1 MARKPQAL
9 QFVKGRCTA
18 RRTEANY
25 LQTMLDA
32 VTLDDW
38 REVITA
44 TVQAAK
50 EGDATARGFLA
61 SYLVGKPGF
70 DAARPVTVVVN
81 ALAGR
86 NELAERLAKPIIDR
100 EQFPILHRDD
110 DWKESVTDAVAEE
123 LQRLEEPTS

>member
-38 REVITA
+38 HEVITA

-61 SYLVGKPGF
+61 SYLIGKPGF
-70 DAARPVTVVVN
+70 DAARPAVVVVN

-86 NELAERLAKPIIDR
+86 NDVAERLATRYVSGFASDHER
-100 EQFPILHRDD
+100 EA
-110 DWKESVTDAVAEE
+110 VADAVADE
-123 LQRLEEPTS
+123 LRQLDAQRHPGDG